1 MTLTSIADQCMAH
14 SHIKVLRHFCRFS
27 CLLEYV
33 QQPLAKAPAGLNEVL
48 SQVPCPRHIFQM
60 DLNTAEQESSALP
73 GIAASCPA
81 RASLQQSLT
90 AGQPLTAMPR
100 VPDDS
105 TQATATQLY
114 ELGQVNR
121 PVGEA
126 ASGGQNLPIVAQQ
139 VTNLVGQNMVA
150 PGPKAPVNSSHAV
163 MRTGNRTPFKDCC

>member
-1 MTLTSIADQCMAH
+1 MKM
-14 SHIKVLRHFCRFS
+14 LRHFCRFN

-60 DLNTAEQESSALP
+60 DLTAEQESKALP
-73 GIAASCPA
+73 RAPVACPA
-81 RASLQQSLT
+81 RASLQQLVT
-90 AGQPLTAMPR
+90 AGQTLTAMSR

-114 ELGQVNR
+114 ELGRVNR

-126 ASGGQNLPIVAQQ
+126 ASGGQILPTVAQQ
-139 VTNLVGQNMVA
+139 VTNLGGGQNMVA
-150 PGPKAPVNSSHAV
+150 PGPKAAPVKSSHAV